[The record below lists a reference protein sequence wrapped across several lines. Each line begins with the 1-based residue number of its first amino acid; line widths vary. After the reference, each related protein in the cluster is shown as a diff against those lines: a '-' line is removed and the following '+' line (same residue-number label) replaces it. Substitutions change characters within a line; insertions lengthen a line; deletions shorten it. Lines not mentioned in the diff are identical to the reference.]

1 MKIKAQQFKGYGERM
16 SDLFC
21 DIKAKILAY
30 ELAKILIKDENKHV
44 ELLHE
49 LVHKLVNLIE
59 RE

>member
-1 MKIKAQQFKGYGERM
+1 M

-30 ELAKILIKDENKHV
+30 ELAKIIIKDKNRHV

-49 LVHKLVNLIE
+49 LVHKIINLIE
-59 RE
+59 RKK